1 MSGISGYSD
10 IGGGVAPQPM
20 EERGDYCLN
29 LVIRTNLSTVNTE
42 ALGETQVGD
51 VLPVVTGGIDGPVQV
66 LKDDKVLGTV
76 LSSRLVELLNCINNG
91 TEYDATV
98 EKIDGAICQVKIA
111 AVR

>member
-1 MSGISGYSD
+1 MSGISDYSD

-20 EERGDYCLN
+20 EERSDFCLN

-42 ALGETQVGD
+42 VLGEIRVGD
-51 VLPVVTGGIDGPVQV
+51 VLPVIAGGIDGPLQV

-76 LSSRLVELLNCINNG
+76 LSSRLMELLNCINNG
-91 TEYDATV
+91 TKYDATV

-111 AVR
+111 AIR